1 MDLMKVLLVFGTR
14 PEVIKMAPVVKAL
27 QADPAFTVEVCVTS
41 QHRDMQDQMLQL
53 FDLKADYDLNVMREN
68 QDLFYLTS
76 QVLTCM
82 KGVLEEAKPDI
93 SLVQGDT
100 TTVFAASLAAFYLKI
115 PVGHVEAGL
124 RSHDVYSPF
133 PEEMNRK
140 LAGQIATYHFAPTK
154 QSAENLLQEGFSAQ
168 QVFVTGNTV
177 IDALLWMRERIDLQ
191 AVQQVLPEKV
201 FSLTES
207 KQPYVLITGHR
218 RESFG
223 EGFKNI
229 CKAIA
234 ELARRHTDWQFV
246 YPVHLNP
253 NVQSIVFEQL
263 SEFSNVHLIDPVGY
277 QSFVY
282 LMDRSRIVLTDSGGV
297 QEEAPSLGKPVL
309 VMREVTERAEGVAA
323 GTAKLVGTNVETI
336 VKEVDKLIT
345 LPDAYEAMAKAVNPY
360 GDGTSAQQIVSILKE
375 RAVQPVLDA
384 KQGAALIN

>member
-1 MDLMKVLLVFGTR
+1 MKVLLVFGTR